1 MMKKLLKLILVAM
14 MALTVV
20 GCSGGKDDKKQTIL
34 VGISPDYPPYESLE
48 GDKMVGFDIDM
59 TKELFKIMNNNGGNY
74 EYEFK
79 QMSFD
84 TISTSI
90 NSEQIDLGIS
100 GFTYHKEW
108 KNIIWSDKYNDSKQV
123 ALVSSDS
130 AIQSVDDLK
139 GKNIGAQ
146 LAATGEGCA
155 NEIENANVKA
165 VKDVKVLIE
174 TLSSGGIDAVIL
186 DEAVAKNYAK
196 DSKYRMLDQSLLE
209 EENKIIAKKGNE
221 DLMKDVNKAIKE
233 FVASDKYN
241 ELKEKW
247 GA

>member
-1 MMKKLLKLILVAM
+1 MKKLLKLMLAM
-14 MALTVV
+14 IMVFAIA
-20 GCSGGKDDKKQTIL
+20 GCSGGGSDEKQTIL
-34 VGISPDYPPYESLE
+34 VGISPDYPPYESLD
-48 GDKMVGFDIDM
+48 GDKMVGFDVDM
-59 TKELFKIMNNNGGNY
+59 TEELFKIMNENGGNY

-90 NSEQIDLGIS
+90 ISEQIDLGIS
-100 GFTYHKEW
+100 GFTYHEDW
-108 KNIIWSDKYNDSKQV
+108 EDVIWSTKYNDSKQV
-123 ALVSSDS
+123 ALVAADS
-130 AIQSVDDLK
+130 GINTVDDLK

-146 LAATGEGCA
+146 LASTGEGCA
-155 NEIENANVKA
+155 NDIEGANVKA
-165 VKDVKVLIE
+165 VKDVKVLVE

-196 DSKYRMLDQSLLE
+196 DSKYKMLDESLLE
-209 EENKIIAKKGNE
+209 EENLILAKKGNE
-221 DLMKDVNKAIKE
+221 DLMEDVNKALEE
-233 FVASDKYN
+233 FIESDKYA